1 MKGFFRVD
9 GKFHTVMSKILDLLL
24 VSLLWA
30 VGCIPVLTLLTSTA
44 SMYHTVVKCVRYD
57 RGRVLP
63 EFWEAYRKNL
73 PQGMGLTALFGGVG
87 AILTWLDYR
96 TLVVHSGESLLLTM
110 VLLAVSLLYIL
121 NLVWIVPVFSR
132 FANTFG
138 GILKLNYVIAVRN
151 VLRTVPMLLVTG
163 AAAVLFLAVN
173 ETVFFAPAVV
183 MLLHSYLAE
192 PAMHRYMPPQAEQKD
207 WRYGDR

>member
-1 MKGFFRVD
+1 MKGFFSVD
-9 GKFHTVMSKILDLLL
+9 GKFYTVMSKIFDLLL
-24 VSLLWA
+24 VILLWLA
-30 VGCIPVLTLLTSTA
+30 GCIPVVTVLTSTA

-73 PQGMGLTALFGGVG
+73 PQGIGLTVLFGVSG
-87 AILTWLDYR
+87 AVLGWLDH
-96 TLVVHSGESLLLTM
+96 LILIVHSGESLLLTL

-163 AAAVLFLAVN
+163 VAAVLFLAVN
-173 ETVFFAPAVV
+173 ETVFFAPSVV
-183 MLLHSYLAE
+183 LLLHSYLAE
-192 PAMHRYMPPQAEQKD
+192 PAMRRYMQPQTEADD
-207 WRYGDR
+207 WRYGCQ